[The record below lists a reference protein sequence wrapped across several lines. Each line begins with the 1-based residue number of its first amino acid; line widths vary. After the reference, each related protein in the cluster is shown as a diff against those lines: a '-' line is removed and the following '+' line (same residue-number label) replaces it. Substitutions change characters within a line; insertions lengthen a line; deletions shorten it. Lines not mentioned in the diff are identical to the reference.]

1 MAPPFFCWGG
11 AHTGV
16 SRLTSAH
23 CALSPEIVGNLTSD
37 KDRAEP
43 TSREVPTDAAG
54 AAPVGNAVT
63 GIDAVSL
70 MSRAGARCVVKDDSS
85 DVWWDMADSPAA
97 LNPCGT
103 GTMTLSLVKTG
114 GEVKR
119 ADL

>member
-1 MAPPFFCWGG
+1 
-11 AHTGV
+11 V